1 MVGKGDEIVVD
12 VDELSSEGKGV
23 SRIEGG
29 FVVFSSGVLPGDK
42 ALVKITKKKSAY
54 AEAQLVNL
62 LSHSHQRVTPEC
74 MHFGVCGGCKV
85 QNLDY
90 ESQIK
95 FKTGI
100 VKNAI
105 QRIGGFNFPD
115 IPEALRSPEIFFYRN
130 KMEFS
135 FSDDVWREDPGDKSQ
150 RGFALG
156 LHVPGFHSKIVNIEK
171 CHLQS
176 SVSNTILELTREFF
190 HRKNVSCYTT
200 KTHSGFLRFLVIR
213 ETKRTGQ
220 LMVNIITHNYDE
232 DLINEYKNHLL
243 TNVKEINTIVN
254 SISGRKAQVAFAEES
269 YVLHGSGSMTEKLR
283 SSTGKEYVFDISP
296 NSFFQTNIFQCEKLF
311 DTAVGFAEI
320 TKADNVLDLYCGT
333 GAISFFLSEKAGSV
347 TGVELVEDSVND
359 ARKNAEHNGIRN
371 CTFTASDIKDYLE
384 ATEMQKD
391 FSVVVL
397 DPPRS
402 GLHPKICEILS
413 VASFRKIVYVSCNPH
428 TQARDLQL
436 ICAKGNFAIDRVQPV
451 DMFPHTIHVENVVSL
466 RKV

>member
-29 FVVFSSGVLPGDK
+29 FVVFSAGTLPGDK

-54 AEAQLVNL
+54 AEAQLVNF
-62 LSHSHQRVTPEC
+62 LSHSHQRVAPEC

-95 FKTGI
+95 YKTGI

-105 QRIGGFNFPD
+105 QRIGGFNFSG
-115 IPEALRSPEIFFYRN
+115 IPEALKSPEVFFYRN

-135 FSDDVWREDPGDKSQ
+135 FSDDVWRTDPNDKSVK
-150 RGFALG
+150 GFALG

-176 SVSNTILELTREFF
+176 AASNIILELTREFF
-190 HRKNVSCYTT
+190 HRKNISCYTT
-200 KTHSGFLRFLVIR
+200 KTHSGFLRFLIIR

-220 LMVNIITHNYDE
+220 LMVNIITHEYDGN
-232 DLINEYKNHLL
+232 LIGEYKDHLL
-243 TNVKEINTIVN
+243 ANVLEISTIVN
-254 SISGRKAQVAFAEES
+254 SISRRKAQVAFAEEA
-269 YVLHGSGSMTEKLR
+269 YILHGSGTMTEKLR
-283 SSTGKEYVFDISP
+283 SSTGKEYVFEISP
-296 NSFFQTNIFQCEKLF
+296 NSFFQTNIFQSENLF
-311 DTAVGFAEI
+311 DTAVDFAEI
-320 TKADNVLDLYCGT
+320 TSDDNVLDLYCGT
-333 GAISFFLSEKAGSV
+333 GAISFFLSGKARSV
-347 TGVELVEDSVND
+347 TGVELIEDSIND
-359 ARKNAEHNGIRN
+359 ARMNAEHNGISN
-371 CTFTASDIKDYLE
+371 CTFITSDIKDYLE
-384 ATEMQKD
+384 SLENQNE
-391 FSVVVL
+391 FSIAVL

-402 GLHPKICEILS
+402 GLHPKICELLS
-413 VASFRKIVYVSCNPH
+413 AASFRKIVYVSCNPH

-436 ICAKGNFAIDRVQPV
+436 ICSQGRYEIDRIQPV